1 MVRITIVLSPGARR
15 SEVVGPHGEGWK
27 VRVAA
32 APERGRANAALLA
45 LLAESLGVPRERVRI
60 VAGHD
65 SRTKVVEI
73 DGLARAKIERRL
85 GGP

>member
-1 MVRITIVLSPGARR
+1 MARITIVVSPGARR

-32 APERGRANAALLA
+32 APERGRANAALVA
-45 LLAESLGVPRERVRI
+45 LLGETLGVPRERVRV
-60 VAGHD
+60 VAGLG

-73 DGLARAKIERRL
+73 DGLARAEIERRL
-85 GGP
+85 AA

>member
-1 MVRITIVLSPGARR
+1 MVRITIVVSPGARH

-32 APERGRANAALLA
+32 APERGRANAALVA
-45 LLAESLGVPRERVRI
+45 LLGETLGVPRERVRV
-60 VAGHD
+60 VAGLG

-73 DGLARAKIERRL
+73 DGLARAEIERRL
-85 GGP
+85 GA